1 MGSAFRIAAAGAV
14 ACAAALAVP
23 LEAVPAEL
31 SRGRALYELRC
42 QGCHSESVHARVKR
56 TARDFDDVRR
66 WVERWNAS
74 LALRWDAQEID
85 DVTLHLNGVYY
96 RYPCPP
102 TVCKVI
108 SRANPAAS
116 GRPSSS

>member
-1 MGSAFRIAAAGAV
+1 MGSASRLAAIGAL

-23 LEAVPAEL
+23 LIATPADV

-56 TARDFDDVRR
+56 SARDFDDVRR
-66 WVERWNAS
+66 WVARWNAS
-74 LALRWDAQEID
+74 LSLNWDAEEID
-85 DVTLHLNGVYY
+85 DVTLHLNNTYY

-102 TVCKVI
+102 TVCKVV
-108 SRANPAAS
+108 SQR
-116 GRPSSS
+116 